1 MSQASDQQPNATL
14 RSLAG
19 LRAVL
24 TGGATGI
31 GRATALALA
40 DAGAEVAILDI
51 DVQAAEST
59 CHQIADKGGTAF
71 TIAASVSDSASV
83 DAAFSTL
90 DARWG
95 RLDLLVNN
103 AGVSGNRAAL
113 EIDDTEWQRVMGIN
127 LDGVFFCARAA
138 GRRMVARG
146 QGAIVNVGSIYSL
159 VAAPERLSY
168 CVSKA
173 AVAMLTKTLA
183 IEWAS
188 KGVRVNCVAPGY
200 VQTPLLEALD
210 LEGRI
215 DLAALRRRTPQ
226 QRLGTPEDI
235 AQSVVYLCEP
245 RGAHITGQ
253 VLAVDGG
260 WSAYGY
266 I

>member
-1 MSQASDQQPNATL
+1 MQ
-14 RSLAG
+14 SLAG

-51 DVQAAEST
+51 DVQSAELT
-59 CHQIADKGGTAF
+59 CRQIADKGGTAF

-127 LDGVFFCARAA
+127 LNGVFFCARAA

-210 LEGRI
+210 SEGRI
-215 DLAALRRRTPQ
+215 DLAALRQRTPQ

>member
-1 MSQASDQQPNATL
+1 MSKASNQYPNATL
-14 RSLAG
+14 QSLAG

-40 DAGAEVAILDI
+40 AAGAEVAILDI
-51 DVQAAEST
+51 DLPGAEST
-59 CHQIADKGGTAF
+59 CREIEDKAGTAF
-71 TIAASVSDSASV
+71 TIATSVSDAASV
-83 DAAFSTL
+83 DSAFSAL
-90 DARWG
+90 EARWG
-95 RLDLLVNN
+95 KIDLLVNN

-113 EIDDTEWQRVMGIN
+113 EIDDAEWQRVMGIN

-138 GRRMVARG
+138 GRRMVERG

-200 VQTPLLEALD
+200 VQTPLLDALD
-210 LEGRI
+210 AAGRL
-215 DLAALRRRTPQ
+215 DLAALVRRTPQ

-235 AQSVVYLCEP
+235 AQAVVYLCEP
-245 RGAHITGQ
+245 RSAHITGQ

-260 WSAYGY
+260 WSTYGY